1 MQYIC
6 LRIGFDYNE
15 ICLNRGVVENGVEKK
30 EVRCPN
36 QKFQRLIS
44 DVDDYRE
51 Q

>member
-30 EVRCPN
+30 EVRCPRN
-36 QKFQRLIS
+36 FGAWFPM
-44 DVDDYRE
+44 
-51 Q
+51 